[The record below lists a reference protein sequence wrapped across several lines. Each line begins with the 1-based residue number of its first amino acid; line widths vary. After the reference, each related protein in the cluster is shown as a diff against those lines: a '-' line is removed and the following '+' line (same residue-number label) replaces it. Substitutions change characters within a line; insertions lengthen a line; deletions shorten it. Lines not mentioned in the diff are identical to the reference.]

1 LLTYRR
7 GILMLSYPEYN
18 EKKGENPYTPD
29 PTLFEE

>member
-1 LLTYRR
+1 
-7 GILMLSYPEYN
+7 MLSYPEYN